1 MLCET
6 CSEPIE
12 VQSVVRL
19 HNRALRSIVRIT
31 RRRLTNTHAQ
41 ADELFKALCN
51 TNLDAEAAMRELWE
65 SGGFQPPIGPQDY
78 QEIVALCIRALTEY
92 RERHT
97 SLTAA
102 EETEATDK

>member
-12 VQSVVRL
+12 VQSVVRQ

-31 RRRLTNTHAQ
+31 RRRLTTTHAQ
-41 ADELFKALCN
+41 ADELFKAICD
-51 TNLDAEAAMRELWE
+51 TNSEAEAAFRELWE

-78 QEIVALCIRALTEY
+78 QAIVALCVRALTEY

-97 SLTAA
+97 SLEAA
-102 EETEATDK
+102 EASHSD

>member
-6 CSEPIE
+6 CLEPIE

-41 ADELFKALCN
+41 ADELFKALCE
-51 TNLDAEAAMRELWE
+51 TNVQAESAMRELWE

-78 QEIVALCIRALTEY
+78 PEIVALYVRALAEY

-97 SLTAA
+97 SLGA
-102 EETEATDK
+102 ESTKMAL